1 MSDIAMGE
9 SRYEDLNICW
19 IDRTISLLPTLAEGG
34 ADSTSGFSGRHM
46 KPLLLSS
53 LLMARLLMM

>member
-19 IDRTISLLPTLAEGG
+19 IDRTISFLPTLAEGG
-34 ADSTSGFSGRHM
+34 LTVPVA
-46 KPLLLSS
+46 S
-53 LLMARLLMM
+53 LVGT